1 MEMHENEQLIWR
13 GHPSARGSIGWYLKW
28 GFLALLPVIIAGIFK
43 ANDQGTGIAYWKWV
57 LLSIGLLVLVV
68 VVDVLRRAAVDYVV
82 TNQRIRIRRGILS
95 RREQS
100 TLIERVQNI
109 NTSQRLIERLLGV
122 GTVDFDTA
130 GTEAQEASFRFTG
143 VASPHDL
150 VRRFEAH
157 LTALREAPPPAA
169 RAS

>member
-13 GHPSARGSIGWYLKW
+13 GHPSARSSIAWYLKW
-28 GFLALLPVIIAGIFK
+28 GFLAILPAVIAGIFK
-43 ANDQGTGIAYWKWV
+43 ANDRGTGIAYWKRKV
-57 LLSIGLLVLVV
+57 ISIGLLALVV
-68 VVDVLRRAAVDYVV
+68 VIDILRRASIDYVV

-100 TLIERVQNI
+100 TLVERVQNI
-109 NTSQRLIERLLGV
+109 NTSQSLIDRLLAV
-122 GTVDFDTA
+122 GAVDFDTA
-130 GTEAQEASFRFTG
+130 GTEAKEASFRFVG

-157 LTALREAPPPAA
+157 LMEQRRPPA
-169 RAS
+169 S